1 MFSFVQTKL
10 DQWFPALKDQLLWR
24 LLRENL
30 HEQRKLYAI
39 AILAMVAVAATTASV
54 AWIMRYIVDAMTIPD
69 NQGMVFLVAF
79 GVMVIFMVKGLATY
93 VQVVSLTRAGNRIVA
108 HQQIKLYDKLL
119 RQGVSFFNL
128 TESSDL
134 LMRVTQSAQAAR
146 MIIDLFVTAF
156 VRDLLTLIGLL
167 AVMFYQQPVLSMIS
181 ILIGPAAIFG
191 IRLLLR
197 KVREIMEQEMASLS
211 EIIKVIQE
219 TSTGIRIIKAF
230 ALEERMASR
239 MNKAVR
245 QVEKRSN
252 AIARLEAIT
261 SPLMD
266 TLSGFAIAAVVALSA
281 VQIFGVQGTTPGQLM
296 SFVTALLMAYEPA
309 KRLSRMRITIESGMV
324 GVRMMFTL
332 LDQPETLSEHPD
344 PVTLPKG
351 PGRITFDN
359 VSFGYGKNRPVL
371 RDLSM
376 VFEAGQT
383 TALVGPSGGGKS
395 TILNLILRLYDPSAG
410 TVSIDGTDIS
420 TATFLSLREKISFV
434 GQDTFLFSASV
445 MDNIRFGSP
454 SASDEAVISACEA
467 ANAHEFIVELANG
480 YDTQVGENGAFLSGG
495 QKQRLAIAR
504 AILRDAPIL
513 LLDEATSALDSR
525 SEALVQEAIQ
535 RLTKDRTTVVI
546 AHRLS
551 TVLGADKIC
560 VIDAGRLAEQ
570 GNVNA
575 LLAQGGIFR
584 GLYDQQFGT
593 EGRSKNSIPGK
604 ASTTVGRQ

>member
-1 MFSFVQTKL
+1 MFSFIQARL
-10 DQWFPALKDQLLWR
+10 ERAFPALKDKLLWR
-24 LLRENL
+24 LVRTNL
-30 HEQRKLYAI
+30 HEQRKLYGISI
-39 AILAMVAVAATTASV
+39 AAMVVVAAMTSSV

-69 NQGMVFLVAF
+69 SQGIVFMVALAVAA
-79 GVMVIFMVKGLATY
+79 IFTVKGLATY

-108 HQQIKLYDKLL
+108 TQQIRLYDKLL

-146 MIIDLFVTAF
+146 MIIDLIVTSF

-167 AVMFYQQPVLSMIS
+167 AVMFYQQPVLSAVA
-181 ILIGPAAIFG
+181 LLVGPAAIFG
-191 IRLLLR
+191 IRVLLR
-197 KVREIMEQEMASLS
+197 KVRKIMEMEMASLA

-239 MNKAVR
+239 MARAVR
-245 QVEKRSN
+245 EVEKRSN
-252 AIARLEAIT
+252 AISRLEAIT

-324 GVRMMFTL
+324 GVRMMFGL
-332 LDQPETLSEHPD
+332 LDQPETLAEHPN
-344 PVTLPKG
+344 PVTMTKG
-351 PGRITFDN
+351 PGRIVFDR
-359 VSFGYGKNRPVL
+359 VGFSYGAGRPVIN
-371 RDLSM
+371 DLSL
-376 VFEAGQT
+376 VFEAGKT

-395 TILNLILRLYDPSAG
+395 TILNLILRLYDPHEG
-410 TVSIDGTDIS
+410 TVTIDDLDIRLAS
-420 TATFLSLREKISFV
+420 FTSLRDKISFV

-445 MDNIRFGSP
+445 SDNIRFGSP
-454 SASDEAVISACEA
+454 TASEEEVIAACKA
-467 ANAHEFIVELANG
+467 ANAHEFIEHLPQG
-480 YDTQVGENGAFLSGG
+480 YKTQVGENGAFLSGG

-513 LLDEATSALDSR
+513 LLDEATSALDSK

-535 RLTKDRTTVVI
+535 RLTRDRTTVVI

-560 VIDAGRLAEQ
+560 VIEAGALAEE
-570 GNVNA
+570 GTAKA
-575 LLAQGGIFR
+575 LLARGGVFR
-584 GLYDQQFGT
+584 GLYDQQFGSADA
-593 EGRSKNSIPGK
+593 RNS
-604 ASTTVGRQ
+604 A

>member
-1 MFSFVQTKL
+1 
-10 DQWFPALKDQLLWR
+10 
-24 LLRENL
+24 
-30 HEQRKLYAI
+30 
-39 AILAMVAVAATTASV
+39 
-54 AWIMRYIVDAMTIPD
+54 MRYIVDAMTDPE
-69 NQGMVFLVAF
+69 NRGMVMLVALAV
-79 GVMVIFMVKGLATY
+79 VMIFALKGIATY

-108 HQQIKLYDKLL
+108 TQQIKLYDKLL

-146 MIIDLFVTAF
+146 MIIDLIVTAM
-156 VRDLLTLIGLL
+156 VRDTLTLIGLL
-167 AVMFYQQPVLSMIS
+167 AVMFYQQSVLSAVSMI
-181 ILIGPAAIFG
+181 IGPLAIYG

-197 KVREIMEQEMASLS
+197 KVRTIMEQELASLA

-239 MNKAVR
+239 MNSAVR

-281 VQIFGVQGTTPGQLM
+281 VQVLGVQGTTPGQLM

-324 GVRMMFTL
+324 GVRMMFSM
-332 LDQPETLSEHPD
+332 LDEPETMAEHPQ
-344 PVTLPKG
+344 PVAIPPG
-351 PGRITFDN
+351 PGRVAFEN
-359 VSFGYGKNRPVL
+359 VTFGYANGRPVIQ
-371 RDLSM
+371 DLSL
-376 VFEAGQT
+376 VFEAGKT

-395 TILNLILRLYDPSAG
+395 TILNLIMRMYDPSSG
-410 TVSIDGTDIS
+410 TVRIEDTDLRQAS
-420 TATFLSLREKISFV
+420 FQSLREKISFV

-445 MDNIRFGSP
+445 MDNIRFGKP
-454 SASDEAVISACEA
+454 GASDEAVIEACKA
-467 ANAHEFIVELANG
+467 ANAHEFIEGLAFG
-480 YDTQVGENGAFLSGG
+480 YQTQVGENGAFLSGG

-513 LLDEATSALDSR
+513 LLDEATSALDSK
-525 SEALVQEAIQ
+525 SEALVQEALQ
-535 RLTKDRTTVVI
+535 HLTRNRTTVVI

-560 VIDAGRLAEQ
+560 VIESGRLAEE
-570 GNVNA
+570 GPVKT
-575 LLAQGGIFR
+575 LLARSGAFR
-584 GLYDQQFGT
+584 GLYDQQFGVA
-593 EGRSKNSIPGK
+593 EQRNS
-604 ASTTVGRQ
+604 A

>member
-1 MFSFVQTKL
+1 MFSFIQAKIESA
-10 DQWFPALKDQLLWR
+10 FPALKDKLLWR
-24 LLRENL
+24 LVRTNL
-30 HEQRKLYAI
+30 HEQRKLYGI
-39 AILAMVAVAATTASV
+39 SILAMVLVAAMTSSV

-69 NQGMVFLVAF
+69 NQGTVFMVALAVA
-79 GVMVIFMVKGLATY
+79 GIFTVKGLATY

-108 HQQIKLYDKLL
+108 TQQIRLYDKLL

-146 MIIDLFVTAF
+146 MIIDLIVTSF

-167 AVMFYQQPVLSMIS
+167 IVMFYQQPVLSS
-181 ILIGPAAIFG
+181 VSLLVGPAAIFG
-191 IRLLLR
+191 IRVLLR
-197 KVREIMEQEMASLS
+197 KVRKIMEMEMASLA

-239 MNKAVR
+239 MTRAVR
-245 QVEKRSN
+245 EVEKRSN
-252 AIARLEAIT
+252 AISRLEAIT

-309 KRLSRMRITIESGMV
+309 KRLSRMRITLESGMV
-324 GVRMMFTL
+324 GVQMMFGL
-332 LDQPETLSEHPD
+332 LDQPETLAEHPN
-344 PVTLPKG
+344 PVTMPKG
-351 PGRITFDN
+351 PGRIVFDR
-359 VSFGYGKNRPVL
+359 VGFSYGTGRPVIN
-371 RDLSM
+371 DLSL
-376 VFEAGQT
+376 VFEAGKT

-395 TILNLILRLYDPSAG
+395 TILNLILRLYDPNDG
-410 TVSIDGTDIS
+410 TVTIDDQDIRMAS
-420 TATFLSLREKISFV
+420 FTSLRDKISFV

-445 MDNIRFGSP
+445 SDNIRFGSP
-454 SASDEAVISACEA
+454 SASEEEVIAACKA
-467 ANAHEFIVELANG
+467 ANAHEFIEHLPQG

-504 AILRDAPIL
+504 AILRNAPIL

-525 SEALVQEAIQ
+525 SEALVQDAIQ

-560 VIDAGRLAEQ
+560 VIEAGTLAEE
-570 GNVNA
+570 GTAKV
-575 LLAQGGIFR
+575 LLARGGVFR
-584 GLYDQQFGT
+584 SLYDQQFGT
-593 EGRSKNSIPGK
+593 AEARNS
-604 ASTTVGRQ
+604 A

>member
-1 MFSFVQTKL
+1 MLSKL
-10 DQWFPALKDQLLWR
+10 ESRLYQWFPALKDQLLWR

-30 HEQRKLYAI
+30 HDQRKYYGI
-39 AILAMVAVAATTASV
+39 AVVAMVLVAGTTASV

-69 NQGMVFLVAF
+69 NQGMVMLVAL
-79 GVMVIFMVKGLATY
+79 GVVAIFTVKGLATY

-108 HQQIKLYDKLL
+108 HQQIRLYDKLL

-134 LMRVTQSAQAAR
+134 LMRVTQSAQSAR
-146 MIIDLFVTAF
+146 MIIDLFVTTL

-167 AVMFYQQPVLSMIS
+167 FVMFWQQPVLSAVSM
-181 ILIGPAAIFG
+181 LVGPLAIFG

-197 KVREIMEQEMASLS
+197 KVREIMEQEMASLA
-211 EIIKVIQE
+211 EIIRVIQE

-239 MNKAVR
+239 MTHAVR

-309 KRLSRMRITIESGMV
+309 KRLSRMRISIEAAMV
-324 GVRMMFTL
+324 GVRMLFNL
-332 LDQPETLSEHPD
+332 LDQPETLAEHPD
-344 PVTLPKG
+344 AVAMPPG
-351 PGRITFDN
+351 PGRVTFEN
-359 VSFGYGKNRPVL
+359 VGFGYGSGRPVL
-371 RDLSM
+371 TDMSL
-376 VFEAGQT
+376 VFEAGKT

-395 TILNLILRLYDPSAG
+395 TILNLILRLYDPAEG
-410 TVSIDGTDIS
+410 TVRIDGTDIR
-420 TATFLSLREKISFV
+420 TATFQSLRERISFV

-445 MDNIRFGSP
+445 MENIRFGSP
-454 SASDEAVISACEA
+454 GASDDAVVEACKA
-467 ANAHEFIVELANG
+467 ANAHEFIERLAQG
-480 YDTQVGENGAFLSGG
+480 YNTQVGENGAFLSGG

-504 AILRDAPIL
+504 ALLRDAPIL
-513 LLDEATSALDSR
+513 LLDEATSALDSK
-525 SEALVQEAIQ
+525 SEALVQEALQ
-535 RLTKDRTTVVI
+535 HLTKGRTTIVI

-560 VIDAGRLAEQ
+560 VIDSGKLAEE
-570 GNVNA
+570 GSVNA
-575 LLAQGGIFR
+575 LLARGGIFR
-584 GLYDQQFGT
+584 SLYDQQFGVA
-593 EGRSKNSIPGK
+593 EQRNS
-604 ASTTVGRQ
+604 A

>member
-1 MFSFVQTKL
+1 MFSFIQARL
-10 DQWFPALKDQLLWR
+10 ERAFPALKDKLLWR
-24 LLRENL
+24 LVRTNL
-30 HEQRKLYAI
+30 HEQRKLYGISI
-39 AILAMVAVAATTASV
+39 AAMVVVAAMTSSV

-69 NQGMVFLVAF
+69 SQGIVFMVALAVAA
-79 GVMVIFMVKGLATY
+79 IFTVKGLATY

-108 HQQIKLYDKLL
+108 TQQIRLYDKLL

-146 MIIDLFVTAF
+146 MIIDLIVTSF

-167 AVMFYQQPVLSMIS
+167 AVMFYQQPVLSS
-181 ILIGPAAIFG
+181 VALLVGPAAIFG
-191 IRLLLR
+191 IRVLLR
-197 KVREIMEQEMASLS
+197 KVRKIMEMEMASLA

-239 MNKAVR
+239 MARAVR
-245 QVEKRSN
+245 EVEKRSN
-252 AIARLEAIT
+252 AISRLEAIT

-309 KRLSRMRITIESGMV
+309 KRLSRMRITIEAGMV
-324 GVRMMFTL
+324 GVRMMFGL
-332 LDQPETLSEHPD
+332 LDQPETLAEHPN
-344 PVTLPKG
+344 PVTMTKG
-351 PGRITFDN
+351 PGRIVFDR
-359 VSFGYGKNRPVL
+359 VGFSYGAGRPVIN
-371 RDLSM
+371 DLSL
-376 VFEAGQT
+376 VFEAGKT

-395 TILNLILRLYDPSAG
+395 TILNLILRLYDPHEG
-410 TVSIDGTDIS
+410 TVTIDDLDIRLAS
-420 TATFLSLREKISFV
+420 FTSLRDKISFV

-445 MDNIRFGSP
+445 SDNIRFGSP
-454 SASDEAVISACEA
+454 TASEEEVIAACKA
-467 ANAHEFIVELANG
+467 ANAHEFIEHLPQG
-480 YDTQVGENGAFLSGG
+480 YKTQVGENGAFLSGG

-513 LLDEATSALDSR
+513 LLDEATSALDSK

-535 RLTKDRTTVVI
+535 RLTRDRTTVVI

-560 VIDAGRLAEQ
+560 VIEAGALAEE
-570 GNVNA
+570 GTAKA
-575 LLAQGGIFR
+575 LLARGGVFR
-584 GLYDQQFGT
+584 GLYDQQFGSADA
-593 EGRSKNSIPGK
+593 RNS
-604 ASTTVGRQ
+604 A

>member
-1 MFSFVQTKL
+1 MFSFFQARL
-10 DQWFPALKDQLLWR
+10 ERAFPALKDKLLWR
-24 LLRENL
+24 LVRTNL
-30 HEQRKLYAI
+30 HEQRKLYGISI
-39 AILAMVAVAATTASV
+39 AAMVVVAAMTSSV

-69 NQGMVFLVAF
+69 NRGIVFMVALAVAA
-79 GVMVIFMVKGLATY
+79 IFTVKGLATY

-108 HQQIKLYDKLL
+108 TQQIRLYDKLL

-146 MIIDLFVTAF
+146 MIIDLIVTSF

-167 AVMFYQQPVLSMIS
+167 AVMFYQQPVLSAVA
-181 ILIGPAAIFG
+181 LLVGPAAIFG
-191 IRLLLR
+191 IRVLLR
-197 KVREIMEQEMASLS
+197 KVRKIMEMEMASLA

-239 MNKAVR
+239 MARAVR
-245 QVEKRSN
+245 EVEKRSN
-252 AIARLEAIT
+252 AISRLEAIT

-324 GVRMMFTL
+324 GVRMMFGL
-332 LDQPETLSEHPD
+332 LDQPETLAEHPN
-344 PVTLPKG
+344 PVSMTKG
-351 PGRITFDN
+351 PGRIVFDR
-359 VSFGYGKNRPVL
+359 VGFSYGAGRPVIN
-371 RDLSM
+371 DLSL
-376 VFEAGQT
+376 VFEAGKT

-395 TILNLILRLYDPSAG
+395 TILNLILRLYDPHEG
-410 TVSIDGTDIS
+410 TVTIDDLDIRLAS
-420 TATFLSLREKISFV
+420 FTSLRDKISFV

-445 MDNIRFGSP
+445 SDNIRFGSP
-454 SASDEAVISACEA
+454 TASEEEVIAACKA
-467 ANAHEFIVELANG
+467 ANAHEFIEHLPQG
-480 YDTQVGENGAFLSGG
+480 YQTQVGENGAFLSGG

-513 LLDEATSALDSR
+513 LLDEATSALDSK

-535 RLTKDRTTVVI
+535 RLTRDRTTVVI

-560 VIDAGRLAEQ
+560 VIEAGALAEE
-570 GNVNA
+570 GTAKA
-575 LLAQGGIFR
+575 LLARGGVFR
-584 GLYDQQFGT
+584 GLYDQQFGSD
-593 EGRSKNSIPGK
+593 EVRNR
-604 ASTTVGRQ
+604 A

>member
-1 MFSFVQTKL
+1 MYSFIQSWL
-10 DQWFPALKDQLLWR
+10 ERRFPALKEKLLWR

-30 HEQRKLYAI
+30 HEQRKYYAI
-39 AILAMVAVAATTASV
+39 SIIAMIIVAAMTSSV
-54 AWIMRYIVDAMTIPD
+54 AWIMRYIVDAMTVPD
-69 NQGMVFLVAF
+69 NRDTVIMVAF
-79 GVMVIFMVKGLATY
+79 AVALIFTVKGLATY
-93 VQVVSLTRAGNRIVA
+93 VQVVALTRAGNRIVA
-108 HQQIKLYDKLL
+108 TQQIRLYDKLL

-134 LMRVTQSAQAAR
+134 LLRVTQSAQAAR
-146 MIIDLFVTAF
+146 MIIDLFVTSF

-167 AVMFYQQPVLSMIS
+167 IVMFYQQPVLSAVSM
-181 ILIGPAAIFG
+181 LVGPAAIFG
-191 IRLLLR
+191 IRVLLR
-197 KVREIMEQEMASLS
+197 KVRKIMEMEMASLG

-230 ALEERMASR
+230 ALEERMAGR
-239 MNKAVR
+239 MTKAVR
-245 QVEKRSN
+245 EVEKRSN
-252 AIARLEAIT
+252 AISRLEAIT

-281 VQIFGVQGTTPGQLM
+281 VQIIGVQGTTPGQLM

-324 GVRMMFTL
+324 GVNMMFTL
-332 LDQPETLSEHPD
+332 LDQPETLAEHPD
-344 PVTLPKG
+344 PVTMPKG
-351 PGRITFDN
+351 PGRIVFDD
-359 VSFGYGKNRPVL
+359 VTFGYGSGRPVINE
-371 RDLSM
+371 LSL
-376 VFEAGQT
+376 VFEAGKT

-395 TILNLILRLYDPSAG
+395 TILNLILRLYDPSSG
-410 TVSIDGTDIS
+410 MVRIDGQDIRLAS
-420 TATFLSLREKISFV
+420 FSSLRDRISFV

-445 MDNIRFGSP
+445 TDNIRFGSP
-454 SASDEAVISACEA
+454 AATEEEVVAACKA
-467 ANAHEFIVELANG
+467 ANAHEFIEHLPQG
-480 YDTQVGENGAFLSGG
+480 YATQVGENGAFLSGG

-504 AILRDAPIL
+504 AILRNAPIL

-525 SEALVQEAIQ
+525 SEALVQDAIQ

-560 VIDAGRLAEQ
+560 VIEAGRLAEE
-570 GNVNA
+570 GSAKA
-575 LLAQGGIFR
+575 LLARGGTFR

-593 EGRSKNSIPGK
+593 AEARIT
-604 ASTTVGRQ
+604 A

>member
-1 MFSFVQTKL
+1 MIAFIQSRLERT
-10 DQWFPALKDQLLWR
+10 FPALKDKMLWR

-30 HEQRKLYAI
+30 HEQRKYYGI
-39 AILAMVAVAATTASV
+39 SVVAMVVVAAMTSSV

-69 NQGMVFLVAF
+69 NQGTVMIVAL
-79 GVMVIFMVKGLATY
+79 GVAVIFTIKGMATY

-108 HQQIKLYDKLL
+108 TQQIRLYDKLL

-146 MIIDLFVTAF
+146 MIIDLIVTAF
-156 VRDLLTLIGLL
+156 VRDLLTLIGLVI
-167 AVMFYQQPVLSMIS
+167 VMFYQQPVLSAVS
-181 ILIGPAAIFG
+181 LLIGPVAIFG
-191 IRLLLR
+191 IRVLLR
-197 KVREIMEQEMASLS
+197 KVRKIMEMEMASLA

-230 ALEERMASR
+230 ALEQRMAGR
-239 MNKAVR
+239 MTKAVR
-245 QVEKRSN
+245 EVEKRSN
-252 AIARLEAIT
+252 AISRLEAIT

-281 VQIFGVQGTTPGQLM
+281 VQVLGIQGTPGQLM

-324 GVRMMFTL
+324 GVQMMFTL
-332 LDQPETLSEHPD
+332 LDQPETMAEHPD
-344 PVTLPKG
+344 PVHIPRG
-351 PGRITFDN
+351 PGRIQFDQ
-359 VSFGYGKNRPVL
+359 VSFGYANDRPVIN
-371 RDLSM
+371 DLSL
-376 VFEAGQT
+376 VFEAGKT

-395 TILNLILRLYDPSAG
+395 TILNLILRLYDPTHG
-410 TVSIDGTDIS
+410 TVSIDGQDIRLAS
-420 TATFLSLREKISFV
+420 FTSLRDKISFV
-434 GQDTFLFSASV
+434 GQDTFLFSATVS
-445 MDNIRFGSP
+445 DNIRFGSP
-454 SASDEAVISACEA
+454 DATQDDIVAACKA
-467 ANAHEFIVELANG
+467 ANAHDFIEHLPQG
-480 YDTQVGENGAFLSGG
+480 YETPVGENGAFLSGG

-504 AILRDAPIL
+504 AILRNAPIL

-525 SEALVQEAIQ
+525 SEALVQEALQ

-560 VIDAGRLAEQ
+560 VIEGGKLIEEGSA
-570 GNVNA
+570 NA
-575 LLAQGGIFR
+575 LLAQGGLFR
-584 GLYDQQFGT
+584 GLYEQQFGVA
-593 EGRSKNSIPGK
+593 EARNS
-604 ASTTVGRQ
+604 A

>member
-1 MFSFVQTKL
+1 MFSFIQARL
-10 DQWFPALKDQLLWR
+10 ERAFPALKDKLLWR
-24 LLRENL
+24 LVRTNL
-30 HEQRKLYAI
+30 HEQRKLYGISI
-39 AILAMVAVAATTASV
+39 AAMVVVAAMTSSV

-69 NQGMVFLVAF
+69 SQGI
-79 GVMVIFMVKGLATY
+79 IFMVALAVAAIFTVKGLATY

-108 HQQIKLYDKLL
+108 TQQIRLYDKLL

-146 MIIDLFVTAF
+146 MIIDLIVTSF

-167 AVMFYQQPVLSMIS
+167 AVMFYQQPVLSAVA
-181 ILIGPAAIFG
+181 LLVGPAAIFG
-191 IRLLLR
+191 IRVLLR
-197 KVREIMEQEMASLS
+197 KVRKIMEMEMASLA

-239 MNKAVR
+239 MARAVR
-245 QVEKRSN
+245 EVEKRSN
-252 AIARLEAIT
+252 AISRLEAIT

-281 VQIFGVQGTTPGQLM
+281 VQIFGLQGTTPGQLM

-309 KRLSRMRITIESGMV
+309 KRLSRMRITIEAGMV
-324 GVRMMFTL
+324 GVRMMFGL
-332 LDQPETLSEHPD
+332 LDQPETLAEHPN
-344 PVTLPKG
+344 PVTMTKG
-351 PGRITFDN
+351 PGRIVFDR
-359 VSFGYGKNRPVL
+359 VGFSYGAGRPVIN
-371 RDLSM
+371 DLSL
-376 VFEAGQT
+376 VFEAGKT

-395 TILNLILRLYDPSAG
+395 TILNLILRLYDPHEG
-410 TVSIDGTDIS
+410 TVTIDDLDIRLAS
-420 TATFLSLREKISFV
+420 FTSLRDRISFV

-445 MDNIRFGSP
+445 SDNIRFGSP
-454 SASDEAVISACEA
+454 TASEEEVIAACKA
-467 ANAHEFIVELANG
+467 ANAHEFIEHLPQG
-480 YDTQVGENGAFLSGG
+480 YQTQVGENGAFLSGG

-513 LLDEATSALDSR
+513 LLDEATSALDSK

-535 RLTKDRTTVVI
+535 RLTRDRTTVVI

-560 VIDAGRLAEQ
+560 VIEAGALAEE
-570 GNVNA
+570 GTAKA
-575 LLAQGGIFR
+575 LLARGGVFR

-593 EGRSKNSIPGK
+593 ADARNS
-604 ASTTVGRQ
+604 A

>member
-1 MFSFVQTKL
+1 MFSFIQARL
-10 DQWFPALKDQLLWR
+10 ERAFPALKDKLLWR
-24 LLRENL
+24 LVRTNL
-30 HEQRKLYAI
+30 HEQRKLYGISI
-39 AILAMVAVAATTASV
+39 AAMVVVAAMTSSV

-69 NQGMVFLVAF
+69 NQGIVFMVALAVAA
-79 GVMVIFMVKGLATY
+79 IFTVKGLATY

-108 HQQIKLYDKLL
+108 TQQIRLYDKLL

-146 MIIDLFVTAF
+146 MIIDLIVTSF

-167 AVMFYQQPVLSMIS
+167 AVMFYQQPVLSAVA
-181 ILIGPAAIFG
+181 LLVGPAAIFG
-191 IRLLLR
+191 IRVLLR
-197 KVREIMEQEMASLS
+197 KVRKIMEMEMASLA

-239 MNKAVR
+239 MARAVR
-245 QVEKRSN
+245 EVEKRSN
-252 AIARLEAIT
+252 AISRLEAIT

-309 KRLSRMRITIESGMV
+309 KRLSRMRITIEAGMV
-324 GVRMMFTL
+324 GVRMMFGL
-332 LDQPETLSEHPD
+332 LDQPETLAEHPN
-344 PVTLPKG
+344 PVTMTKG
-351 PGRITFDN
+351 PGRIVFDR
-359 VSFGYGKNRPVL
+359 VGFSYGAGRPVIN
-371 RDLSM
+371 DLSL
-376 VFEAGQT
+376 VFEAGKT

-395 TILNLILRLYDPSAG
+395 TILNLILRLYDPHEG
-410 TVSIDGTDIS
+410 TVTIDDLDIRLAS
-420 TATFLSLREKISFV
+420 FTSLRDKISFV

-445 MDNIRFGSP
+445 SDNIRFGSP
-454 SASDEAVISACEA
+454 TASEEEVIAACKA
-467 ANAHEFIVELANG
+467 ANAHEFIEHLPQG
-480 YDTQVGENGAFLSGG
+480 YQTQVGENGAFLSGG

-504 AILRDAPIL
+504 AILRNAPIL
-513 LLDEATSALDSR
+513 LLDEATSALDSK

-535 RLTKDRTTVVI
+535 RLTRDRTTVVI

-560 VIDAGRLAEQ
+560 VIEAGTLAEE
-570 GNVNA
+570 GTA
-575 LLAQGGIFR
+575 KMLLARGGIFR
-584 GLYDQQFGT
+584 SLYDQQFGT
-593 EGRSKNSIPGK
+593 ADARNS
-604 ASTTVGRQ
+604 A

>member
-1 MFSFVQTKL
+1 MFSFIQARL
-10 DQWFPALKDQLLWR
+10 ERAFPALKDKLLWR
-24 LLRENL
+24 LVRTNL
-30 HEQRKLYAI
+30 HEQRKLYGISI
-39 AILAMVAVAATTASV
+39 AAMVVVAAMTSSV

-69 NQGMVFLVAF
+69 NQGIVFMVALAVA
-79 GVMVIFMVKGLATY
+79 GIFTVKGLATY

-108 HQQIKLYDKLL
+108 TQQIRLYDKLL

-146 MIIDLFVTAF
+146 MIIDLIVTSF

-167 AVMFYQQPVLSMIS
+167 AVMFYQQPVLSAVA
-181 ILIGPAAIFG
+181 LLVGPAAIFG
-191 IRLLLR
+191 IRVLLR
-197 KVREIMEQEMASLS
+197 KVRKIMEMEMASLA

-239 MNKAVR
+239 MARAVR
-245 QVEKRSN
+245 EVEKRSN
-252 AIARLEAIT
+252 AISRLEAIT

-309 KRLSRMRITIESGMV
+309 KRLSRMRITIEAGMV
-324 GVRMMFTL
+324 GVRMMFGL
-332 LDQPETLSEHPD
+332 LDQPETLAEHPN
-344 PVTLPKG
+344 PVTMTKG
-351 PGRITFDN
+351 PGRIVFDR
-359 VSFGYGKNRPVL
+359 VGFSYGAGRPVIN
-371 RDLSM
+371 DLSL
-376 VFEAGQT
+376 VFEAGKT

-395 TILNLILRLYDPSAG
+395 TILNLILRLYDPHEG
-410 TVSIDGTDIS
+410 TVTIDDLDIRLAS
-420 TATFLSLREKISFV
+420 FTSLRDKISFV

-445 MDNIRFGSP
+445 SDNIRFGSP
-454 SASDEAVISACEA
+454 TASEEEVIAACKA
-467 ANAHEFIVELANG
+467 ANAHEFIEHLPQG
-480 YDTQVGENGAFLSGG
+480 YKTQVGENGAFLSGG

-504 AILRDAPIL
+504 AILRNAPIL
-513 LLDEATSALDSR
+513 LLDEATSALDSK

-535 RLTKDRTTVVI
+535 RLTRDRTTVVI

-560 VIDAGRLAEQ
+560 VIEAGTLAEE
-570 GNVNA
+570 GTA
-575 LLAQGGIFR
+575 KMLLARGGIFR
-584 GLYDQQFGT
+584 SLYDQQFGT
-593 EGRSKNSIPGK
+593 ADARNS
-604 ASTTVGRQ
+604 A

>member
-1 MFSFVQTKL
+1 MTS
-10 DQWFPALKDQLLWR
+10 
-24 LLRENL
+24 
-30 HEQRKLYAI
+30 
-39 AILAMVAVAATTASV
+39 SV

-69 NQGMVFLVAF
+69 NRGTVFMVALAVA
-79 GVMVIFMVKGLATY
+79 GIFTVKGLATY
-93 VQVVSLTRAGNRIVA
+93 VQIVSLTRAGNRIVA
-108 HQQIKLYDKLL
+108 TQQIRLYDKLL

-146 MIIDLFVTAF
+146 MIIDLIVTSF

-167 AVMFYQQPVLSMIS
+167 AVMFYQQPVLSAVA
-181 ILIGPAAIFG
+181 LLVGPAAIFG
-191 IRLLLR
+191 IRVLLR
-197 KVREIMEQEMASLS
+197 KVRKIMEMEMASLA

-239 MNKAVR
+239 MARAVR
-245 QVEKRSN
+245 EVEKRSN
-252 AIARLEAIT
+252 AISRLEAIT

-281 VQIFGVQGTTPGQLM
+281 VQIFGLQGTTPGQLM

-309 KRLSRMRITIESGMV
+309 KRLSRMRITIEAGMV
-324 GVRMMFTL
+324 GVRMMFGL
-332 LDQPETLSEHPD
+332 LDQPETLAEHPN
-344 PVTLPKG
+344 PVTMTKG
-351 PGRITFDN
+351 PGRIVFDR
-359 VSFGYGKNRPVL
+359 VGFSYGAGRPVIN
-371 RDLSM
+371 DLSL
-376 VFEAGQT
+376 VFEAGKT

-395 TILNLILRLYDPSAG
+395 TILNLILRLYDPHEG
-410 TVSIDGTDIS
+410 TVTIDDLDIRLAS
-420 TATFLSLREKISFV
+420 FTSLRDKISFV

-445 MDNIRFGSP
+445 SDNIRFGSP
-454 SASDEAVISACEA
+454 TASEEEVIAACKA
-467 ANAHEFIVELANG
+467 ANAHEFIEHLPQG
-480 YDTQVGENGAFLSGG
+480 YKTQVGENGAFLSGG

-513 LLDEATSALDSR
+513 LLDEATSALDSK

-535 RLTKDRTTVVI
+535 RLTRDRTTVVI

-560 VIDAGRLAEQ
+560 VIEAGALAEE
-570 GNVNA
+570 GTAKA
-575 LLAQGGIFR
+575 LLARGGVFR
-584 GLYDQQFGT
+584 GLYDQQFGSADA
-593 EGRSKNSIPGK
+593 RNS
-604 ASTTVGRQ
+604 A

>member
-1 MFSFVQTKL
+1 MLSFIQSSAERF
-10 DQWFPALKDQLLWR
+10 FPALKEQDLWR
-24 LLRENL
+24 LLRENVR
-30 HEQRKLYAI
+30 EQRWLYVVAI
-39 AILAMVAVAATTASV
+39 AAMITVAAMTSSV
-54 AWIMRYIVDAMTIPD
+54 AWIMRYIVDAMTVPD
-69 NQGMVFLVAF
+69 NRGMVFLVAIA
-79 GVMVIFMVKGLATY
+79 VALIFMVKGMATY

-108 HQQIKLYDKLL
+108 TQQIRLYDKLL

-146 MIIDLFVTAF
+146 MIIDLIVTSF
-156 VRDLLTLIGLL
+156 VRDLLTLAGLL
-167 AVMFYQQPVLSMIS
+167 AVMFWQQPVLSAVS

-191 IRLLLR
+191 IRILLR
-197 KVREIMEQEMASLS
+197 KVRQIMEQEMASLT

-239 MNKAVR
+239 MAKAVR
-245 QVEKRSN
+245 EVEKRSN
-252 AIARLEAIT
+252 AISRLEAIT

-281 VQIFGVQGTTPGQLM
+281 VQIFGVEGTTPGQLM

-324 GVRMMFTL
+324 GVRMMFRL
-332 LDQPETLSEHPD
+332 LDQPETLAEHAH
-344 PVTLPKG
+344 PVTMNRG
-351 PGRITFDN
+351 PGRIVFDQ
-359 VSFGYGKNRPVL
+359 VSFEYGSGRPVL
-371 RDLSM
+371 HDLSIA
-376 VFEAGQT
+376 FEAGKT

-395 TILNLILRLYDPSAG
+395 TILNLILRLYDPNSG
-410 TVSIDGTDIS
+410 RVTIDGLDIS
-420 TATFLSLREKISFV
+420 TASFASLRDKISFV

-445 MDNIRFGSP
+445 VDNIRFGSP
-454 SASDEAVISACEA
+454 EASEEEVIAACKA
-467 ANAHEFIVELANG
+467 ANAHEFIEGLHAG
-480 YDTQVGENGAFLSGG
+480 YRTQVGENGAFLSGG

-504 AILRDAPIL
+504 AILRNAPIL
-513 LLDEATSALDSR
+513 LLDEATSALDSK

-535 RLTKDRTTVVI
+535 HLTKDRTTVVI

-560 VIDAGRLAEQ
+560 VIEGGRLAEE
-570 GNVNA
+570 GNVNM
-575 LLAQGGIFR
+575 LLARGGVFR
-584 GLYDQQFGT
+584 GLYDQQFGMAEKRNT
-593 EGRSKNSIPGK
+593 
-604 ASTTVGRQ
+604 A

>member
-1 MFSFVQTKL
+1 MFSFIQARL
-10 DQWFPALKDQLLWR
+10 ESAFPALKDKLLWR
-24 LLRENL
+24 LVRTNL
-30 HEQRKLYAI
+30 HEQRKLYGISI
-39 AILAMVAVAATTASV
+39 AAMVVVAAMTSSV

-69 NQGMVFLVAF
+69 NQGIVFMVALAVA
-79 GVMVIFMVKGLATY
+79 GIFTVKGLATY

-108 HQQIKLYDKLL
+108 TQQIRLYDKLL

-146 MIIDLFVTAF
+146 MIIDLIVTSF

-167 AVMFYQQPVLSMIS
+167 AVMFYQQPVLSAVA
-181 ILIGPAAIFG
+181 LLVGPAAIFG
-191 IRLLLR
+191 IRVLLR
-197 KVREIMEQEMASLS
+197 KVRKIMEMEMASLA

-239 MNKAVR
+239 MARAVR
-245 QVEKRSN
+245 EVEKRSN
-252 AIARLEAIT
+252 AISRLEAIT

-309 KRLSRMRITIESGMV
+309 KRLSRMRITIEAGMV
-324 GVRMMFTL
+324 GVRMMFGL
-332 LDQPETLSEHPD
+332 LDQPETLAEHPN
-344 PVTLPKG
+344 PVTMTKG
-351 PGRITFDN
+351 PGRIVFDR
-359 VSFGYGKNRPVL
+359 VGFSYGAGRPVIN
-371 RDLSM
+371 DLSL
-376 VFEAGQT
+376 VFEAGKT

-395 TILNLILRLYDPSAG
+395 TILNLILRLYDPHEG
-410 TVSIDGTDIS
+410 TVTIDDLDIRLAS
-420 TATFLSLREKISFV
+420 FTSLRDKISFV

-445 MDNIRFGSP
+445 SDNIRFGSP
-454 SASDEAVISACEA
+454 TASEEEVIAACKA
-467 ANAHEFIVELANG
+467 ANAHEFIEHLPQG
-480 YDTQVGENGAFLSGG
+480 YQTQVGENGAFLSGG

-504 AILRDAPIL
+504 AILRNAPIL
-513 LLDEATSALDSR
+513 LLDEATSALDSK

-535 RLTKDRTTVVI
+535 RLTRDRTTVVI

-560 VIDAGRLAEQ
+560 VIEAGTLAEE
-570 GNVNA
+570 GTA
-575 LLAQGGIFR
+575 KMLLARGGIFR
-584 GLYDQQFGT
+584 SLYDQQFGT
-593 EGRSKNSIPGK
+593 ADARNS
-604 ASTTVGRQ
+604 A

>member
-1 MFSFVQTKL
+1 MFSFIQARL
-10 DQWFPALKDQLLWR
+10 ERAFPALKDKLLWR
-24 LLRENL
+24 LVRTNL
-30 HEQRKLYAI
+30 HEQRKLYGISI
-39 AILAMVAVAATTASV
+39 AAMVVVAAMTSSV

-69 NQGMVFLVAF
+69 NQGIVFMVALAVAA
-79 GVMVIFMVKGLATY
+79 IFTVKGLATY

-108 HQQIKLYDKLL
+108 TQQIRLYDKLL

-146 MIIDLFVTAF
+146 MIIDLIVTSF

-167 AVMFYQQPVLSMIS
+167 AVMFYQQPVLSS
-181 ILIGPAAIFG
+181 VALLVGPAAIFG
-191 IRLLLR
+191 IRVLLR
-197 KVREIMEQEMASLS
+197 KVRKIMEMEMASLA

-239 MNKAVR
+239 MARAVR
-245 QVEKRSN
+245 EVEKRSN
-252 AIARLEAIT
+252 AISRLEAIT

-281 VQIFGVQGTTPGQLM
+281 VQIFGLQGTTPGQLM

-309 KRLSRMRITIESGMV
+309 KRLSRMRITIEAGMV
-324 GVRMMFTL
+324 GVRMMFGL
-332 LDQPETLSEHPD
+332 LDQPETLAEHPN
-344 PVTLPKG
+344 PVTMTKG
-351 PGRITFDN
+351 PGRIVFDR
-359 VSFGYGKNRPVL
+359 VGFSYGAGRPVIN
-371 RDLSM
+371 DLSL
-376 VFEAGQT
+376 VFEAGKT

-395 TILNLILRLYDPSAG
+395 TILNLILRLYDPHEG
-410 TVSIDGTDIS
+410 TVTIDDLDIRLAS
-420 TATFLSLREKISFV
+420 FTSLRDKISFV

-445 MDNIRFGSP
+445 SDNIRFGSP
-454 SASDEAVISACEA
+454 TASEEEVIAACKA
-467 ANAHEFIVELANG
+467 ANAHEFIEHLPQG
-480 YDTQVGENGAFLSGG
+480 YKTQVGENGAFLSGG

-513 LLDEATSALDSR
+513 LLDEATSALDSK

-535 RLTKDRTTVVI
+535 RLTRDRTTVVI

-560 VIDAGRLAEQ
+560 VIEAGALAEE
-570 GNVNA
+570 GTAKA
-575 LLAQGGIFR
+575 LLARGGVFR
-584 GLYDQQFGT
+584 GLYDQQFGSADA
-593 EGRSKNSIPGK
+593 RNS
-604 ASTTVGRQ
+604 A

>member
-1 MFSFVQTKL
+1 MFSFIQARL
-10 DQWFPALKDQLLWR
+10 ERAFPALKDKLLWR
-24 LLRENL
+24 LVRTNL
-30 HEQRKLYAI
+30 HEQRKLYGISI
-39 AILAMVAVAATTASV
+39 AAMVVVAAMTSSV

-69 NQGMVFLVAF
+69 NQGIVFMVALAVAA
-79 GVMVIFMVKGLATY
+79 IFTVKGLATY

-108 HQQIKLYDKLL
+108 TQQIRLYDKLL

-146 MIIDLFVTAF
+146 MIIDLIVTSF

-167 AVMFYQQPVLSMIS
+167 AVMFYQQPVLSAVA
-181 ILIGPAAIFG
+181 LLVGPAAIFG
-191 IRLLLR
+191 IRVLLR
-197 KVREIMEQEMASLS
+197 KVRKIMEMEMASLA

-239 MNKAVR
+239 MARAVR
-245 QVEKRSN
+245 EVEKRSN
-252 AIARLEAIT
+252 AISRLEAIT

-324 GVRMMFTL
+324 GVRMMFGL
-332 LDQPETLSEHPD
+332 LDQPETLAEHPN
-344 PVTLPKG
+344 PVTMTKG
-351 PGRITFDN
+351 PGRIVFDR
-359 VSFGYGKNRPVL
+359 VSFSYGAGRPVIN
-371 RDLSM
+371 DLSL
-376 VFEAGQT
+376 VFEAGKT

-395 TILNLILRLYDPSAG
+395 TILNLILRLYDPHEG
-410 TVSIDGTDIS
+410 TVTIDDLDIRLAS
-420 TATFLSLREKISFV
+420 FTSLRDKISFV

-445 MDNIRFGSP
+445 SDNIRFGSP
-454 SASDEAVISACEA
+454 TASEEEVIAACKA
-467 ANAHEFIVELANG
+467 ANAHEFIEHLPQG
-480 YDTQVGENGAFLSGG
+480 YQTQVGENGAFLSGG

-513 LLDEATSALDSR
+513 LLDEATSALDSK

-535 RLTKDRTTVVI
+535 RLTRDRTTVVI

-560 VIDAGRLAEQ
+560 VIEAGALAEE
-570 GNVNA
+570 GTAKA
-575 LLAQGGIFR
+575 LLARGGVFR

-593 EGRSKNSIPGK
+593 ADARNS
-604 ASTTVGRQ
+604 A

>member
-1 MFSFVQTKL
+1 MFSFIQARL
-10 DQWFPALKDQLLWR
+10 ERAFPALKDKLLWR
-24 LLRENL
+24 LVRTNL
-30 HEQRKLYAI
+30 HEQRKLYGISI
-39 AILAMVAVAATTASV
+39 AAMVVVAAMTSSV

-69 NQGMVFLVAF
+69 NQGIVFMVALAVAA
-79 GVMVIFMVKGLATY
+79 IFTVKGLATY

-108 HQQIKLYDKLL
+108 TQQIRLYDKLL

-146 MIIDLFVTAF
+146 MIIDLIVTSF

-167 AVMFYQQPVLSMIS
+167 AVMFYQQPVLSAVA
-181 ILIGPAAIFG
+181 LLVGPAAIFG
-191 IRLLLR
+191 IRVLLR
-197 KVREIMEQEMASLS
+197 KVRKIMEMEMASLA

-239 MNKAVR
+239 MARAVR
-245 QVEKRSN
+245 EVEKRSN
-252 AIARLEAIT
+252 AISRLEAIT

-324 GVRMMFTL
+324 GVRMMFGL
-332 LDQPETLSEHPD
+332 LDQPETLAEHPN
-344 PVTLPKG
+344 PVTMTKG
-351 PGRITFDN
+351 PGRIVFDR
-359 VSFGYGKNRPVL
+359 VSFSYGAGRPVIN
-371 RDLSM
+371 DLSL
-376 VFEAGQT
+376 VFEAGKT

-395 TILNLILRLYDPSAG
+395 TILNLILRLYDPHEG
-410 TVSIDGTDIS
+410 TVTIDDLDIRLAS
-420 TATFLSLREKISFV
+420 FTSLRDKISFV

-445 MDNIRFGSP
+445 SDNIRFGSP
-454 SASDEAVISACEA
+454 TASEEEVIAACKA
-467 ANAHEFIVELANG
+467 ANAHEFIEHLPQG
-480 YDTQVGENGAFLSGG
+480 YKTQVGENGAFLSGG

-513 LLDEATSALDSR
+513 LLDEATSALDSK

-535 RLTKDRTTVVI
+535 RLTRDRTTVVI

-560 VIDAGRLAEQ
+560 VIEAGALAEE
-570 GNVNA
+570 GTAKA
-575 LLAQGGIFR
+575 LLARGGVFR

-593 EGRSKNSIPGK
+593 ADARNS
-604 ASTTVGRQ
+604 A

>member
-1 MFSFVQTKL
+1 MFSFIQARL
-10 DQWFPALKDQLLWR
+10 ERAFPALKDKLLWR
-24 LLRENL
+24 LVRTNL
-30 HEQRKLYAI
+30 HEQRKLYGISI
-39 AILAMVAVAATTASV
+39 AAMVVVAAMTSSV

-69 NQGMVFLVAF
+69 NQGIVFMVALAVA
-79 GVMVIFMVKGLATY
+79 GIFTVKGLATY

-108 HQQIKLYDKLL
+108 TQQIRLYDKLL

-146 MIIDLFVTAF
+146 MIIDLIVTSF

-167 AVMFYQQPVLSMIS
+167 AVMFYQQPVLSAVA
-181 ILIGPAAIFG
+181 LLVGPAAIFG
-191 IRLLLR
+191 IRVLLR
-197 KVREIMEQEMASLS
+197 KVRKIMEMEMASLA

-239 MNKAVR
+239 MARAVR
-245 QVEKRSN
+245 EVEKRSN
-252 AIARLEAIT
+252 AISRLEAIT

-309 KRLSRMRITIESGMV
+309 KRLSRMRITIEAGMV
-324 GVRMMFTL
+324 GVRMMFGL
-332 LDQPETLSEHPD
+332 LDQPETLAEHPN
-344 PVTLPKG
+344 PVTMTKG
-351 PGRITFDN
+351 PGRIVFDR
-359 VSFGYGKNRPVL
+359 VGFSYGAGRPVIN
-371 RDLSM
+371 DLSL
-376 VFEAGQT
+376 VFEAGKT

-395 TILNLILRLYDPSAG
+395 TILNLILRLYDPHEG
-410 TVSIDGTDIS
+410 TVTIDDLDIRLAS
-420 TATFLSLREKISFV
+420 FTSLRDKISFV

-445 MDNIRFGSP
+445 SDNIRFGSP
-454 SASDEAVISACEA
+454 TASEEEVIAACKA
-467 ANAHEFIVELANG
+467 ANAHEFIEHLPQG
-480 YDTQVGENGAFLSGG
+480 YKTQVGENGAFLSGG

-513 LLDEATSALDSR
+513 LLDEATSALDSK

-535 RLTKDRTTVVI
+535 RLTRDRTTVVI

-560 VIDAGRLAEQ
+560 VIEAGTLAEE
-570 GNVNA
+570 GTA
-575 LLAQGGIFR
+575 KMLLARGGIFR
-584 GLYDQQFGT
+584 SLYDQQFGT
-593 EGRSKNSIPGK
+593 ADARNS
-604 ASTTVGRQ
+604 A

>member
-1 MFSFVQTKL
+1 MFSFIQARL
-10 DQWFPALKDQLLWR
+10 ESAFPALKDKLLWR
-24 LLRENL
+24 LVRTNL
-30 HEQRKLYAI
+30 HEQRKLYGISI
-39 AILAMVAVAATTASV
+39 AAMVVVAAMTSSV

-69 NQGMVFLVAF
+69 NQGIVFMVALAVA
-79 GVMVIFMVKGLATY
+79 GIFTVKGLATY

-108 HQQIKLYDKLL
+108 TQQIRLYDKLL

-146 MIIDLFVTAF
+146 MIIDLIVTSF

-167 AVMFYQQPVLSMIS
+167 AVMFYQQPVLSAVA
-181 ILIGPAAIFG
+181 LLVGPAAIFG
-191 IRLLLR
+191 IRVLVR
-197 KVREIMEQEMASLS
+197 KVRKIMEMEMASLA

-239 MNKAVR
+239 MARAVR
-245 QVEKRSN
+245 EVEKRSN
-252 AIARLEAIT
+252 AISRLEAIT

-309 KRLSRMRITIESGMV
+309 KRLSRMRITIEAGMV
-324 GVRMMFTL
+324 GVRMMFGL
-332 LDQPETLSEHPD
+332 LDQPETLAEHPN
-344 PVTLPKG
+344 PVTMTKG
-351 PGRITFDN
+351 PGRIVFDR
-359 VSFGYGKNRPVL
+359 VGFSYGAGRPVIN
-371 RDLSM
+371 DLSL
-376 VFEAGQT
+376 VFEAGKT

-395 TILNLILRLYDPSAG
+395 TILNLILRLYDPHEG
-410 TVSIDGTDIS
+410 TVTIDDLDIRLAS
-420 TATFLSLREKISFV
+420 FTSLRDKISFV

-445 MDNIRFGSP
+445 SDNIRFGSP
-454 SASDEAVISACEA
+454 TASEEEVIAACKA
-467 ANAHEFIVELANG
+467 ANAHEFIEHLPQG
-480 YDTQVGENGAFLSGG
+480 YQTQVGENGAFLSGG

-504 AILRDAPIL
+504 AILRNAPIL
-513 LLDEATSALDSR
+513 LLDEATSALDSK

-535 RLTKDRTTVVI
+535 RLTRDRTTVVI

-560 VIDAGRLAEQ
+560 VIEAGTLAEE
-570 GNVNA
+570 GTA
-575 LLAQGGIFR
+575 KMLLARGGIFR
-584 GLYDQQFGT
+584 SLYDQQFGT
-593 EGRSKNSIPGK
+593 ADARNS
-604 ASTTVGRQ
+604 A

>member
-1 MFSFVQTKL
+1 MFSFIQARL
-10 DQWFPALKDQLLWR
+10 ERAFPALKDKLLWR
-24 LLRENL
+24 LVRTNL
-30 HEQRKLYAI
+30 HEQRKLYGISI
-39 AILAMVAVAATTASV
+39 AAMVVVAAMTSSV

-69 NQGMVFLVAF
+69 NQGIVFIVALA
-79 GVMVIFMVKGLATY
+79 VAAIFTVKGLATY

-108 HQQIKLYDKLL
+108 TQQIRLYDKLL

-146 MIIDLFVTAF
+146 MIIDLIVTSF

-167 AVMFYQQPVLSMIS
+167 AVMFYQQPVLSAVA
-181 ILIGPAAIFG
+181 LLVGPAAIFG
-191 IRLLLR
+191 IRVLLR
-197 KVREIMEQEMASLS
+197 KVRKIMEMEMASLA

-239 MNKAVR
+239 MARAVR
-245 QVEKRSN
+245 EVEKRSN
-252 AIARLEAIT
+252 AISRLEAIT

-324 GVRMMFTL
+324 GVRMMFGL
-332 LDQPETLSEHPD
+332 LDQPETLAEHPN
-344 PVTLPKG
+344 PVTMTKG
-351 PGRITFDN
+351 PGRIVFDR
-359 VSFGYGKNRPVL
+359 VSFSYGAGRPVIN
-371 RDLSM
+371 DLSL
-376 VFEAGQT
+376 VFEAGKT

-395 TILNLILRLYDPSAG
+395 TILNLILRLYDPHEG
-410 TVSIDGTDIS
+410 TVTIDDLDIRLAS
-420 TATFLSLREKISFV
+420 FTSLRDKISFV

-445 MDNIRFGSP
+445 SDNIRFGSP
-454 SASDEAVISACEA
+454 TASEEEVIAACKA
-467 ANAHEFIVELANG
+467 ANAHEFIEHLPQG
-480 YDTQVGENGAFLSGG
+480 YKTQVGENGAFLSGG

-513 LLDEATSALDSR
+513 LLDEATSALDSK

-535 RLTKDRTTVVI
+535 RLTRDRTTVVI

-560 VIDAGRLAEQ
+560 VIEAGALAEE
-570 GNVNA
+570 GTAKA
-575 LLAQGGIFR
+575 LLARDGVFR

-593 EGRSKNSIPGK
+593 DEVRNR
-604 ASTTVGRQ
+604 A

>member
-1 MFSFVQTKL
+1 MFSFIQARLEHT
-10 DQWFPALKDQLLWR
+10 FPALKDKLLWR
-24 LLRENL
+24 LVRTNL
-30 HEQRKLYAI
+30 HEQRKLYGISI
-39 AILAMVAVAATTASV
+39 AAMVVVAAMTSSV

-69 NQGMVFLVAF
+69 NQGIVFMVALAVAA
-79 GVMVIFMVKGLATY
+79 IFTVKGLATY

-108 HQQIKLYDKLL
+108 TQQIRLYDKLL

-146 MIIDLFVTAF
+146 MIIDLIVTSF

-167 AVMFYQQPVLSMIS
+167 AVMFYQQPVLSS
-181 ILIGPAAIFG
+181 VALLVGPAAIFG
-191 IRLLLR
+191 IRVLLR
-197 KVREIMEQEMASLS
+197 KVRKIMEMEMASLA

-239 MNKAVR
+239 MARAVR
-245 QVEKRSN
+245 EVEKRSN
-252 AIARLEAIT
+252 AISRLEAIT

-281 VQIFGVQGTTPGQLM
+281 VQIFGLQGTTPGQLM

-324 GVRMMFTL
+324 GVRMMFGL
-332 LDQPETLSEHPD
+332 LDQPETLAEHPN
-344 PVTLPKG
+344 PVTMTKG
-351 PGRITFDN
+351 PGRIVFDR
-359 VSFGYGKNRPVL
+359 VSFSYGAGRPVIN
-371 RDLSM
+371 DLSL
-376 VFEAGQT
+376 VFEAGKT

-395 TILNLILRLYDPSAG
+395 TILNLILRLYDPHEG
-410 TVSIDGTDIS
+410 TVTIDDLDIRLAS
-420 TATFLSLREKISFV
+420 FTSLRDKISFV

-445 MDNIRFGSP
+445 SDNIRFGSP
-454 SASDEAVISACEA
+454 TASEEEVIAACKA
-467 ANAHEFIVELANG
+467 ANAHEFIEHLPQG
-480 YDTQVGENGAFLSGG
+480 YKTQVGENGAFLSGG

-513 LLDEATSALDSR
+513 LLDEATSALDSK

-535 RLTKDRTTVVI
+535 RLTRDRTTVVI

-560 VIDAGRLAEQ
+560 VIEAGTLAEE
-570 GNVNA
+570 GTAKA
-575 LLAQGGIFR
+575 LLARGGVFR

-593 EGRSKNSIPGK
+593 ADARNS
-604 ASTTVGRQ
+604 A

>member
-1 MFSFVQTKL
+1 MFSFIQARL
-10 DQWFPALKDQLLWR
+10 ERAFPALKDKLLWR
-24 LLRENL
+24 LVRTNL
-30 HEQRKLYAI
+30 HEQRKLYGISI
-39 AILAMVAVAATTASV
+39 AAMVVVAAMTSSV

-69 NQGMVFLVAF
+69 SQGIVFMVALAVAA
-79 GVMVIFMVKGLATY
+79 IFTVKGLATY

-108 HQQIKLYDKLL
+108 TQQIRLYDKLL

-146 MIIDLFVTAF
+146 MIIDLIVTSF

-167 AVMFYQQPVLSMIS
+167 AVMFYQQPVLSS
-181 ILIGPAAIFG
+181 VALLVGPAAIFG
-191 IRLLLR
+191 IRVLLR
-197 KVREIMEQEMASLS
+197 KVRKIMEMEMASLA

-239 MNKAVR
+239 MARAVR
-245 QVEKRSN
+245 EVEKRSN
-252 AIARLEAIT
+252 AISRLEAIT

-281 VQIFGVQGTTPGQLM
+281 VQIFGLQGTTPGQLM

-324 GVRMMFTL
+324 GVRMMFGL
-332 LDQPETLSEHPD
+332 LDQPETLAEHPN
-344 PVTLPKG
+344 PVTMTKG
-351 PGRITFDN
+351 PGRIVFDR
-359 VSFGYGKNRPVL
+359 VGFSYGAGRPVIN
-371 RDLSM
+371 DLSL
-376 VFEAGQT
+376 VFEAGKT

-395 TILNLILRLYDPSAG
+395 TILNLILRLYDPHEG
-410 TVSIDGTDIS
+410 TVTIDDLDIRLAS
-420 TATFLSLREKISFV
+420 FTSLRDKISFV

-445 MDNIRFGSP
+445 SDNIRFGSP
-454 SASDEAVISACEA
+454 TASEEEVIAACKA
-467 ANAHEFIVELANG
+467 ANAHEFIEHLPQG
-480 YDTQVGENGAFLSGG
+480 YKTQVGENGAFLSGG

-513 LLDEATSALDSR
+513 LLDEATSALDSK

-535 RLTKDRTTVVI
+535 RLTRDRTTVVI

-560 VIDAGRLAEQ
+560 VIEAGALAEE
-570 GNVNA
+570 GTAKA
-575 LLAQGGIFR
+575 LLARGGVFR

-593 EGRSKNSIPGK
+593 ADARNS
-604 ASTTVGRQ
+604 A

>member
-1 MFSFVQTKL
+1 MLSFIQARL
-10 DQWFPALKDQLLWR
+10 DRAFPALKDKLLWR
-24 LLRENL
+24 LVRTNL
-30 HEQRKLYAI
+30 HEQRKLYGISI
-39 AILAMVAVAATTASV
+39 AAMVVVATMTSSV

-69 NQGMVFLVAF
+69 NRGIVFMVALAVAA
-79 GVMVIFMVKGLATY
+79 IFTVKGLATY

-108 HQQIKLYDKLL
+108 TQQIRLYDKLL

-146 MIIDLFVTAF
+146 MIIDLIVTSF

-167 AVMFYQQPVLSMIS
+167 AVMFYQQPVLSAVA
-181 ILIGPAAIFG
+181 LLVGPAAIFG
-191 IRLLLR
+191 IRVLLR
-197 KVREIMEQEMASLS
+197 KVRKIMEMEMASLA

-239 MNKAVR
+239 MARAVR
-245 QVEKRSN
+245 EVEKRSN
-252 AIARLEAIT
+252 AISRLEAIT

-324 GVRMMFTL
+324 GVRMMFGL
-332 LDQPETLSEHPD
+332 LDQPETLAEHPN
-344 PVTLPKG
+344 PVTMTKG
-351 PGRITFDN
+351 PGRIVFDR
-359 VSFGYGKNRPVL
+359 VGFSYGAGRPVIN
-371 RDLSM
+371 DLSL
-376 VFEAGQT
+376 VFEAGKT

-395 TILNLILRLYDPSAG
+395 TILNLILRLYDPHEG
-410 TVSIDGTDIS
+410 TVTIDDLDIRLAS
-420 TATFLSLREKISFV
+420 FTSLRDKISFV

-445 MDNIRFGSP
+445 SDNIRFGSP
-454 SASDEAVISACEA
+454 TASEEEVIAACKA
-467 ANAHEFIVELANG
+467 ANAHEFIEHLPQG
-480 YDTQVGENGAFLSGG
+480 YKTQVGENGAFLSGG

-513 LLDEATSALDSR
+513 LLDEATSALDSK

-535 RLTKDRTTVVI
+535 RLTRDRTTVVI

-560 VIDAGRLAEQ
+560 VIEAGTLAEE
-570 GNVNA
+570 GTA
-575 LLAQGGIFR
+575 KMLLARGGIFR
-584 GLYDQQFGT
+584 SLYDQQFGT
-593 EGRSKNSIPGK
+593 ADARNS
-604 ASTTVGRQ
+604 A

>member
-1 MFSFVQTKL
+1 MFSFIQARLERT
-10 DQWFPALKDQLLWR
+10 FPALKDKLLWR
-24 LLRENL
+24 LVRTNL
-30 HEQRKLYAI
+30 HEQRKLYGISI
-39 AILAMVAVAATTASV
+39 AAMVVVAAMTSSV

-69 NQGMVFLVAF
+69 NQGIVFMVALAVAA
-79 GVMVIFMVKGLATY
+79 IFTVKGLATY

-108 HQQIKLYDKLL
+108 TQQIRLYDKLL

-146 MIIDLFVTAF
+146 MIIDLIVTSF

-167 AVMFYQQPVLSMIS
+167 AVMFYQQPVLSS
-181 ILIGPAAIFG
+181 VALLFGPAAIFG
-191 IRLLLR
+191 IRVLLR
-197 KVREIMEQEMASLS
+197 KVRKIMEMEMASLA

-239 MNKAVR
+239 MARAVR
-245 QVEKRSN
+245 EVEKRSN
-252 AIARLEAIT
+252 AISRLEAIT

-324 GVRMMFTL
+324 GVRMMFGL
-332 LDQPETLSEHPD
+332 LDQPETLAEHPN
-344 PVTLPKG
+344 PVTMTKG
-351 PGRITFDN
+351 PGRIVFDR
-359 VSFGYGKNRPVL
+359 VGFSYGAGRPVIN
-371 RDLSM
+371 DLSL
-376 VFEAGQT
+376 VFEAGKT

-395 TILNLILRLYDPSAG
+395 TILNLILRLYDPHEG
-410 TVSIDGTDIS
+410 TVTIDDLDIRLAS
-420 TATFLSLREKISFV
+420 FTSLRDKISFV

-445 MDNIRFGSP
+445 SDNIRFGSP
-454 SASDEAVISACEA
+454 TASEEEVIAACKA
-467 ANAHEFIVELANG
+467 ANAHEFIEHLPQG
-480 YDTQVGENGAFLSGG
+480 YKTQVGENGAFLSGG

-513 LLDEATSALDSR
+513 LLDEATSALDSK

-535 RLTKDRTTVVI
+535 RLTRDRTTVVI

-560 VIDAGRLAEQ
+560 VIEAGALAEE
-570 GNVNA
+570 GTAKA
-575 LLAQGGIFR
+575 LLARGGVFR

-593 EGRSKNSIPGK
+593 ADARNS
-604 ASTTVGRQ
+604 A

>member
-1 MFSFVQTKL
+1 MFSFIQARL
-10 DQWFPALKDQLLWR
+10 ERAFPALKDKLLWR
-24 LLRENL
+24 LVRTNL
-30 HEQRKLYAI
+30 HEQRKLYGISI
-39 AILAMVAVAATTASV
+39 AAMVVVAAMTSSV

-69 NQGMVFLVAF
+69 NQGIVFMVALAVAA
-79 GVMVIFMVKGLATY
+79 IFTVKGLATY

-108 HQQIKLYDKLL
+108 TQQIRLYDKLL

-146 MIIDLFVTAF
+146 MIIDLIVTSF

-167 AVMFYQQPVLSMIS
+167 AVMFYQQPVLSAVA
-181 ILIGPAAIFG
+181 LLVGPAAIFG
-191 IRLLLR
+191 IRVLLR
-197 KVREIMEQEMASLS
+197 KVRKIMEMEMASLA

-239 MNKAVR
+239 MARAVR
-245 QVEKRSN
+245 EVEKRSN
-252 AIARLEAIT
+252 AISRLEAIT

-309 KRLSRMRITIESGMV
+309 KRLSRMRITIEAGMV
-324 GVRMMFTL
+324 GVRMMFGL
-332 LDQPETLSEHPD
+332 LDQPETLAEHPN
-344 PVTLPKG
+344 PVTMTKG
-351 PGRITFDN
+351 PGRIVFDR
-359 VSFGYGKNRPVL
+359 VGFSYGAGRPVIN
-371 RDLSM
+371 DLSL
-376 VFEAGQT
+376 VFEAGKT

-395 TILNLILRLYDPSAG
+395 TILNLILRLYDPHEG
-410 TVSIDGTDIS
+410 TVTIDDLDIRLAS
-420 TATFLSLREKISFV
+420 FTSLRDKISFV

-445 MDNIRFGSP
+445 SDNIRFGSP
-454 SASDEAVISACEA
+454 TASEEEVIAACKA
-467 ANAHEFIVELANG
+467 ANAHEFIEHLPQG
-480 YDTQVGENGAFLSGG
+480 YQTQVGENGAFLSGG

-513 LLDEATSALDSR
+513 LLDEATSALDSK

-535 RLTKDRTTVVI
+535 RLTRDRTTVVI

-560 VIDAGRLAEQ
+560 VIEAGTLAEE
-570 GNVNA
+570 GTA
-575 LLAQGGIFR
+575 KMLLARGGIFR
-584 GLYDQQFGT
+584 SLYDQQFGT
-593 EGRSKNSIPGK
+593 ADARNS
-604 ASTTVGRQ
+604 A

>member
-1 MFSFVQTKL
+1 MLSFFERKL
-10 DQWFPALKDQLLWR
+10 HQWFPALKDQLLWR
-24 LLRENL
+24 LLRENI
-30 HEQRKLYAI
+30 HDQRKYYTI
-39 AILAMVAVAATTASV
+39 AVVAMVVVAAMTSSV
-54 AWIMRYIVDAMTIPD
+54 ALIMRYIVDAMTIPD
-69 NQGMVFLVAF
+69 NRGMVMLVALSVV
-79 GVMVIFMVKGLATY
+79 GIFAFKGIATY
-93 VQVVSLTRAGNRIVA
+93 VQVVALTRAGNRIVA
-108 HQQIKLYDKLL
+108 TQQIKLYDKLL

-146 MIIDLFVTAF
+146 MIIDIIVTSV

-167 AVMFYQQPVLSMIS
+167 AVMFYQQPVLSAVSMV
-181 ILIGPAAIFG
+181 IGPAAIFG

-197 KVREIMEQEMASLS
+197 KVRTIMEQEMASLA

-239 MNKAVR
+239 MNSAVR
-245 QVEKRSN
+245 QVEKRAN

-281 VQIFGVQGTTPGQLM
+281 VQILGVQGTTPGQLM

-324 GVRMMFTL
+324 GVRMMFNL
-332 LDQPETLSEHPD
+332 LDQPETMKEHPEAVPLPNGKGRVAFD
-344 PVTLPKG
+344 RVT
-351 PGRITFDN
+351 FEYAND
-359 VSFGYGKNRPVL
+359 RPVL
-371 RDLSM
+371 QDLSL
-376 VFEAGQT
+376 VCEAGKT

-395 TILNLILRLYDPSAG
+395 TILNLIMRLYDPTSG
-410 TVSIDGTDIS
+410 TVEIDDTDIRLAS
-420 TATFLSLREKISFV
+420 FRSLRDRISFV

-445 MDNIRFGSP
+445 KDNIRFGSP
-454 SASDEAVISACEA
+454 GASDDQVVEACKA
-467 ANAHEFIVELANG
+467 ANAHEFIERLDQG

-504 AILRDAPIL
+504 AILRNAPIL

-535 RLTKDRTTVVI
+535 HLTRGRTTVVI

-560 VIDAGRLAEQ
+560 VIESGRLAEEGTVQ
-570 GNVNA
+570 A
-575 LLAQGGIFR
+575 LLAKGGLFR
-584 GLYDQQFGT
+584 SLYDQQFGT
-593 EGRSKNSIPGK
+593 SEQRNS
-604 ASTTVGRQ
+604 A

>member
-1 MFSFVQTKL
+1 MLTSL
-10 DQWFPALKDQLLWR
+10 ENRLHQWFPALKDQLMWR

-30 HEQRKLYAI
+30 HSQRKYYSI
-39 AILAMVAVAATTASV
+39 AVVAMVVVAAMTASV
-54 AWIMRYIVDAMTIPD
+54 ALVMRYIVDAMTIPD
-69 NQGMVFLVAF
+69 NRGMVMLVALA
-79 GVMVIFMVKGLATY
+79 VVLIFAFKGIATY

-108 HQQIKLYDKLL
+108 TQQIKLYDKLL
-119 RQGVSFFNL
+119 RQGVSFFNI

-146 MIIDLFVTAF
+146 MIIDLIVTAM
-156 VRDLLTLIGLL
+156 VRDTLTLIGLL
-167 AVMFYQQPVLSMIS
+167 AVMFYQQPVLSAVSMI
-181 ILIGPAAIFG
+181 IGPLAIYG

-197 KVREIMEQEMASLS
+197 KVRAIMEQELASVA

-239 MNKAVR
+239 MNSAVR

-281 VQIFGVQGTTPGQLM
+281 VQVLGVQGTTPGQLM

-324 GVRMMFTL
+324 GVRMMFSM
-332 LDQPETLSEHPD
+332 LDEPETMSEHPH
-344 PVTLPKG
+344 PVAIPPG
-351 PGRITFDN
+351 PGRVAFEN
-359 VSFGYGKNRPVL
+359 VSFGYSNGRPVIE
-371 RDLSM
+371 DLSL
-376 VFEAGQT
+376 VFEAGKT

-395 TILNLILRLYDPSAG
+395 TILNLIMRMYDP
-410 TVSIDGTDIS
+410 VSGVVRIEDTDLREAS
-420 TATFLSLREKISFV
+420 FQSLREKISFV

-445 MDNIRFGSP
+445 MDNIRLGRP
-454 SASDEAVISACEA
+454 GASDEAVIEACKS
-467 ANAHEFIVELANG
+467 ANAHEFIEGLAHG
-480 YDTQVGENGAFLSGG
+480 YHTPVGENGAFLSGG

-513 LLDEATSALDSR
+513 LLDEATSALDSK
-525 SEALVQEAIQ
+525 SEALVQQALQ
-535 RLTKDRTTVVI
+535 RLTRDRTTVVI

-560 VIDAGRLAEQ
+560 VIESGRLAEE
-570 GNVNA
+570 GSVNA
-575 LLAQGGIFR
+575 LLSKGGAFR
-584 GLYDQQFGT
+584 GLYDQQFGVS
-593 EGRSKNSIPGK
+593 EQRNS
-604 ASTTVGRQ
+604 A

>member
-1 MFSFVQTKL
+1 MFSFIQARL
-10 DQWFPALKDQLLWR
+10 ERAFPALKDKLLWR
-24 LLRENL
+24 LVRTNL
-30 HEQRKLYAI
+30 HEQRKLYGISI
-39 AILAMVAVAATTASV
+39 AAMVVVAAMTSSV

-69 NQGMVFLVAF
+69 NQGIVFMVALAVAA
-79 GVMVIFMVKGLATY
+79 IFTVKGLATY

-108 HQQIKLYDKLL
+108 TQQIRLYDKLL

-146 MIIDLFVTAF
+146 MIIDLIVTSF

-167 AVMFYQQPVLSMIS
+167 AVMFYQQPVLSAVA
-181 ILIGPAAIFG
+181 LLVGPAAIFG
-191 IRLLLR
+191 IRVLLR
-197 KVREIMEQEMASLS
+197 KVRKIMEMEMASLA

-239 MNKAVR
+239 MARAVR
-245 QVEKRSN
+245 EVEKRSN
-252 AIARLEAIT
+252 AISRLEAIT

-309 KRLSRMRITIESGMV
+309 KRLSRMRITIEAGMV
-324 GVRMMFTL
+324 GVRMMFGL
-332 LDQPETLSEHPD
+332 LDQPETLAEHPN
-344 PVTLPKG
+344 PVTMTKG
-351 PGRITFDN
+351 PGRIVFDR
-359 VSFGYGKNRPVL
+359 VGFSYGAGRPVIN
-371 RDLSM
+371 DLSL
-376 VFEAGQT
+376 VFEAGKT

-395 TILNLILRLYDPSAG
+395 TILNLILRLYDPHEG
-410 TVSIDGTDIS
+410 TVTIDDLDIRLAS
-420 TATFLSLREKISFV
+420 FTSLRDKISFV

-445 MDNIRFGSP
+445 SDNIRFGSP
-454 SASDEAVISACEA
+454 TASEEEVIAACKA
-467 ANAHEFIVELANG
+467 ANAHEFIEHLPQG
-480 YDTQVGENGAFLSGG
+480 YQTQVGENGAFLSGG

-513 LLDEATSALDSR
+513 LLDEATSALDSK

-535 RLTKDRTTVVI
+535 RLTRDRTTVVI

-560 VIDAGRLAEQ
+560 VIEAGALAEE
-570 GNVNA
+570 GTAKA
-575 LLAQGGIFR
+575 LLARGGVFR
-584 GLYDQQFGT
+584 GLYDQQFGSADA
-593 EGRSKNSIPGK
+593 RNS
-604 ASTTVGRQ
+604 A

>member
-1 MFSFVQTKL
+1 MFSFIQARL
-10 DQWFPALKDQLLWR
+10 ERAFPALKDKLLWR
-24 LLRENL
+24 LVRTNL
-30 HEQRKLYAI
+30 HEQRKLYGISI
-39 AILAMVAVAATTASV
+39 AAMVVVAAMTSSV

-69 NQGMVFLVAF
+69 NQGIVFMVALAVAA
-79 GVMVIFMVKGLATY
+79 IFTVKGLATY

-108 HQQIKLYDKLL
+108 TQQIRLYDKLL

-146 MIIDLFVTAF
+146 MIIDLIVTSF

-167 AVMFYQQPVLSMIS
+167 AVMFYQQPVLSS
-181 ILIGPAAIFG
+181 VALLVGPAAIFG
-191 IRLLLR
+191 IRVLLR
-197 KVREIMEQEMASLS
+197 KVRKIMEMEMASLA

-239 MNKAVR
+239 MARAVR
-245 QVEKRSN
+245 EVEKRSN
-252 AIARLEAIT
+252 AISRLEAIT

-281 VQIFGVQGTTPGQLM
+281 VQIFGLQGTTPGQLM

-309 KRLSRMRITIESGMV
+309 KRLSRMRITIEAGMV
-324 GVRMMFTL
+324 GVRMMFGL
-332 LDQPETLSEHPD
+332 LDQPETLAEHPN
-344 PVTLPKG
+344 PVTMTKG
-351 PGRITFDN
+351 PGRIVFDR
-359 VSFGYGKNRPVL
+359 VGFSYGAGRPVIN
-371 RDLSM
+371 DLSL
-376 VFEAGQT
+376 VFEAGKT

-395 TILNLILRLYDPSAG
+395 TILNLILRLYDPHEG
-410 TVSIDGTDIS
+410 TVTIDDLDIRLAS
-420 TATFLSLREKISFV
+420 FTSLRDKISFV

-445 MDNIRFGSP
+445 SDNIRFGSP
-454 SASDEAVISACEA
+454 TASEEEVIAACKA
-467 ANAHEFIVELANG
+467 ANAHEFIEHLPQG
-480 YDTQVGENGAFLSGG
+480 YKTQVGENGAFLSGG

-513 LLDEATSALDSR
+513 LLDEATSALDSK

-535 RLTKDRTTVVI
+535 RLTRDRTTVVI

-560 VIDAGRLAEQ
+560 VIEAGALAEE
-570 GNVNA
+570 GTAKA
-575 LLAQGGIFR
+575 LLARGGVFR

-593 EGRSKNSIPGK
+593 ADARNS
-604 ASTTVGRQ
+604 A

>member
-1 MFSFVQTKL
+1 MFSFIQARL
-10 DQWFPALKDQLLWR
+10 ERAFPALKDKLLWR
-24 LLRENL
+24 LVRTNL
-30 HEQRKLYAI
+30 HEQRKLYGISI
-39 AILAMVAVAATTASV
+39 AAMVVVAAMTSSV

-69 NQGMVFLVAF
+69 NQGIVFIVALA
-79 GVMVIFMVKGLATY
+79 VAAIFTVKGLATY

-108 HQQIKLYDKLL
+108 TQQIRLYDKLL

-146 MIIDLFVTAF
+146 MIIDLIVTSF

-167 AVMFYQQPVLSMIS
+167 AVMFYQQPVLSAVA
-181 ILIGPAAIFG
+181 LLVGPAAIFG
-191 IRLLLR
+191 IRVLLR
-197 KVREIMEQEMASLS
+197 KVRKIMEMEMASLA

-239 MNKAVR
+239 MARAVR
-245 QVEKRSN
+245 EVEKRSN
-252 AIARLEAIT
+252 AISRLEAIT

-324 GVRMMFTL
+324 GVRMMFGL
-332 LDQPETLSEHPD
+332 LDQPETLAEHPN
-344 PVTLPKG
+344 PVTMTKG
-351 PGRITFDN
+351 PGRIVFDR
-359 VSFGYGKNRPVL
+359 VSFSYGAGRPVIN
-371 RDLSM
+371 DLSL
-376 VFEAGQT
+376 VFEAGKT

-395 TILNLILRLYDPSAG
+395 TILNLILRLYDPHEG
-410 TVSIDGTDIS
+410 TVTIDDLDIRLAS
-420 TATFLSLREKISFV
+420 FTSLRDKISFV

-445 MDNIRFGSP
+445 SDNIRFGSP
-454 SASDEAVISACEA
+454 TASEEEVIAACKA
-467 ANAHEFIVELANG
+467 ANAHEFIEHLPQG
-480 YDTQVGENGAFLSGG
+480 YKTQVGENGAFLSGG

-513 LLDEATSALDSR
+513 LLDEATSALDSK

-535 RLTKDRTTVVI
+535 RLTRDRTTVVI

-560 VIDAGRLAEQ
+560 VIEAGALAEE
-570 GNVNA
+570 GTAKA
-575 LLAQGGIFR
+575 LLARGGVFR

-593 EGRSKNSIPGK
+593 ADARNS
-604 ASTTVGRQ
+604 A